1 MTAEQIVFKTFLLS
15 EQKLETTSTLYKKPL
30 LKKKLWVLSTRWN
43 QWELHVVFHSYVVL
57 VILILDKKQKI
68 VLRELSFDEHAEV
81 AGTELLAPVFLA
93 IAEENDEDSEFQGM
107 RKKAQ
112 SIEDLCAV
120 IDEDGN

>member
-1 MTAEQIVFKTFLLS
+1 VTI
-15 EQKLETTSTLYKKPL
+15 
-30 LKKKLWVLSTRWN
+30 
-43 QWELHVVFHSYVVL
+43 L
-57 VILILDKKQKI
+57 VILILERKQKI

-107 RKKAQ
+107 RRKAQ

>member
-1 MTAEQIVFKTFLLS
+1 MNHFPQV
-15 EQKLETTSTLYKKPL
+15 
-30 LKKKLWVLSTRWN
+30 
-43 QWELHVVFHSYVVL
+43 LHVHCPVI
-57 VILILDKKQKI
+57 VILEKKQKI

-120 IDEDGN
+120 IDEDGNLELPFLAHLHCNFESLSKTVRCY

>member
-1 MTAEQIVFKTFLLS
+1 M
-15 EQKLETTSTLYKKPL
+15 
-30 LKKKLWVLSTRWN
+30 
-43 QWELHVVFHSYVVL
+43 
-57 VILILDKKQKI
+57 
-68 VLRELSFDEHAEV
+68 LRELSFDEHAEV

-120 IDEDGN
+120 IDEDGNLELPFLAHLHCNFESLSKTVRCY